1 MSRKIIIL
9 TYDYPPNNGGIARL
23 CFEIKKEM
31 ERRSMPVLV
40 IALADTNTDM
50 ENDKNVVRISGRR
63 GFVEWKILYY
73 LRQNTS
79 KDDIILTGTFHP
91 DGLLGILSNR
101 DTYML
106 AHGAE
111 FLLGRSFF
119 RRKVWGIYR
128 KWVLKQAKMVI
139 ANSHYTGNLVKS
151 CSPDSKVVSIPLAV
165 DIEYFH
171 PTAPK
176 RNDGFLHLCSISRL
190 EKFKGHD
197 FIIKTIASLPSEYKN
212 RIRLRIGGKGAYKME
227 LEDLVSQLNL
237 SQIVFFD
244 GFVAD
249 NQLCDFY
256 SSADIFILCT
266 REESENRNVEGFGI
280 VFTEA
285 QACGTAVIGTRTGGI
300 PDAVVE
306 GNGGWLIRQ
315 DSEEDLRA
323 LLIKLVDDSSI
334 KIEEGQKARERME
347 NEMNWGRYMN
357 DMLDVIFSQRRPLV

>member
-1 MSRKIIIL
+1 M
-9 TYDYPPNNGGIARL
+9 
-23 CFEIKKEM
+23 
-31 ERRSMPVLV
+31 
-40 IALADTNTDM
+40 
-50 ENDKNVVRISGRR
+50 
-63 GFVEWKILYY
+63 
-73 LRQNTS
+73 
-79 KDDIILTGTFHP
+79 
-91 DGLLGILSNR
+91 
-101 DTYML
+101 
-106 AHGAE
+106 
-111 FLLGRSFF
+111 
-119 RRKVWGIYR
+119 
-128 KWVLKQAKMVI
+128 
-139 ANSHYTGNLVKS
+139 
-151 CSPDSKVVSIPLAV
+151 
-165 DIEYFH
+165 
-171 PTAPK
+171 
-176 RNDGFLHLCSISRL
+176 

-266 REESENRNVEGFGI
+266 REESENRNVEGFGL